1 MRAEASDDQVLTRC
15 TGFRLVHRPQRCPRK
30 TALVTDF
37 GSSRPSASSSSSF
50 PGRAELPLD
59 TVTWGPDLPGDD
71 TLRLITA
78 PKGKKILQLG
88 VGLGHN
94 AVSLAL
100 AGAHVIAVD
109 HDIARIDAARQLAEV
124 NEVKVELHHGDLAD
138 LAFVRADQIDLALSV
153 YALARV
159 DDFDRVLR
167 QVNRVLRT
175 GGSFSVSLP
184 HPAWLM
190 LDHDPMGSPR
200 LARRYGEVMP
210 QDIDGVEV
218 HARSVAELFSSFMR
232 ANFRVDALLEP
243 DARSGRSI
251 VPSTIILRGRKD
263 GV

>member
-1 MRAEASDDQVLTRC
+1 M
-15 TGFRLVHRPQRCPRK
+15 
-30 TALVTDF
+30 TDF
-37 GSSRPSASSSSSF
+37 GTPRPSASSSSSF
-50 PGRAELPLD
+50 PGRADLPLD

-71 TLRLITA
+71 SLRLITA

-109 HDIARIDAARQLAEV
+109 HDISRIDAARQLAEV

-153 YALARV
+153 YALARAE
-159 DDFDRVLR
+159 DFDRVLR
-167 QVNRVLRT
+167 QVNRVLRK

-190 LDHDPMGSPR
+190 LDHDPMNSPR
-200 LARRYGEVMP
+200 LARRYGEDTP
-210 QDIDGVEV
+210 QDIDGFEIYS
-218 HARSVAELFSSFMR
+218 RSVAELFGSFMR

-243 DARSGRSI
+243 EARSGRAI
-251 VPSTIILRGRKD
+251 VPSTIIMRGRKD

>member
-1 MRAEASDDQVLTRC
+1 MNDS
-15 TGFRLVHRPQRCPRK
+15 GSPRPAAAP
-30 TALVTDF
+30 
-37 GSSRPSASSSSSF
+37 SSNSF

-71 TLRLITA
+71 VLRLISS

-100 AGAHVIAVD
+100 AGAHVIVVD
-109 HDIARIDAARQLAEV
+109 NDISRIDAARQLAEV

-138 LAFVRADQIDLALSV
+138 LAFVRADQIDLAVSV
-153 YALARV
+153 YALSQAE
-159 DDFDRVLR
+159 DFDRVLR

-175 GGSFSVSLP
+175 GGAFTVSLP

-190 LDHDPMGSPR
+190 LDHDPANTAR
-200 LARRYGEVMP
+200 VVRRYGGNTPLE
-210 QDIDGVEV
+210 IDGLEI
-218 HARSVAELFSSFMR
+218 HSRSIGDLFSSFSR

-243 DARSGRSI
+243 EGRSGRGV
-251 VPSTIILRGRKD
+251 VPSTIIIRGKKD

>member
-1 MRAEASDDQVLTRC
+1 M
-15 TGFRLVHRPQRCPRK
+15 
-30 TALVTDF
+30 TDF
-37 GSSRPSASSSSSF
+37 GSPRPAANPSTSF

-71 TLRLITA
+71 SLRLVTS

-94 AVSLAL
+94 AVSLGL

-109 HDIARIDAARQLAEV
+109 HDIARLDAARQLAEV
-124 NEVKVELHHGDLAD
+124 NEVKLELHHGDLAD

-153 YALARV
+153 YALARAE
-159 DDFDRVLR
+159 DLDRVLR

-175 GGSFSVSLP
+175 GGSFTVSLP

-200 LARRYGEVMP
+200 VVRRYGEDMP
-210 QDIDGVEV
+210 QDIDGIEV
-218 HARSVAELFSSFMR
+218 HSRSVAELFGSFAR

-243 DARSGRSI
+243 DAQSGRGQ
-251 VPSTIILRGRKD
+251 VPSTIIMRGKKD

>member
-1 MRAEASDDQVLTRC
+1 M
-15 TGFRLVHRPQRCPRK
+15 
-30 TALVTDF
+30 TDF
-37 GSSRPSASSSSSF
+37 GSPRPTAAPTSSF

-71 TLRLITA
+71 ALRLITS

-109 HDIARIDAARQLAEV
+109 NDISRIDAARQLAEV

-153 YALARV
+153 YALAKA

-175 GGSFSVSLP
+175 GGAFTVSLP

-190 LDHDPMGSPR
+190 LDHEPGTGPR
-200 LARRYGEVMP
+200 VARRYGENTP
-210 QDIDGVEV
+210 QDVDGVSI
-218 HARSVAELFSSFMR
+218 HSRSIAELFSSFAR

-243 DARSGRSI
+243 EARSGRSV
-251 VPSTIILRGRKD
+251 VPSTVILRGKKD
-263 GV
+263 GS

>member
-1 MRAEASDDQVLTRC
+1 MGAEASDGLLNSRC
-15 TGFRLVHRPQRCPRK
+15 TRFHAVHRPGRSPRE
-30 TALVTDF
+30 TAPVTDF
-37 GSSRPSASSSSSF
+37 GSPRSSASSSNSF

-71 TLRLITA
+71 SLKLITA

-153 YALARV
+153 YALARAE
-159 DDFDRVLR
+159 DFDRVLR

-190 LDHDPMGSPR
+190 LDHDPMNSPR
-200 LARRYGEVMP
+200 LARPYGEDMP
-210 QDIDGVEV
+210 PDIDGLEV
-218 HARSVAELFSSFMR
+218 YARSIAELFGSFSR

-243 DARSGRSI
+243 EARSGRAI
-251 VPSTIILRGRKD
+251 VPSTIIMRGRKD

>member
-1 MRAEASDDQVLTRC
+1 M
-15 TGFRLVHRPQRCPRK
+15 
-30 TALVTDF
+30 TDF
-37 GSSRPSASSSSSF
+37 GSSRTSAGPTGSF

-59 TVTWGPDLPGDD
+59 TITWGPDLPGDD
-71 TLRLITA
+71 VLRLVSS
-78 PKGKKILQLG
+78 PKGRKILQLG

-94 AVSLAL
+94 AVGLAL

-109 HDIARIDAARQLAEV
+109 HDLSRLDAARQLAEV

-159 DDFDRVLR
+159 DDLDRVLR

-175 GGSFSVSLP
+175 GGTFTVSLP

-190 LDHDPMGSPR
+190 ADHEPMGS
-200 LARRYGEVMP
+200 ARIARHYGESTP
-210 QDIDGVEV
+210 QDIDGMEV
-218 HARSVAELFSSFMR
+218 HSRSIADLFGSFAR

-243 DARSGRSI
+243 EALSGRGLVPTTAI
-251 VPSTIILRGRKD
+251 VRGRKE
-263 GV
+263 GM

>member
-1 MRAEASDDQVLTRC
+1 MSDS
-15 TGFRLVHRPQRCPRK
+15 
-30 TALVTDF
+30 
-37 GSSRPSASSSSSF
+37 GSPHSDSSPSSNPF

-59 TVTWGPDLPGDD
+59 TITWGPDLPGDD
-71 TLRLITA
+71 VLRLVSS

-94 AVSLAL
+94 AVGLAL
-100 AGAHVIAVD
+100 AGAHVIVVD
-109 HDIARIDAARQLAEV
+109 NDISRIDAARQLAEV

-153 YALARV
+153 YALSQAE
-159 DDFDRVLR
+159 DFDRVLR

-175 GGSFSVSLP
+175 GGSFTVSLP

-190 LDHDPMGSPR
+190 LDHDPTNTPSVV
-200 LARRYGEVMP
+200 RRYGGNTP
-210 QDIDGVEV
+210 LQIDGLEIQS
-218 HARSVAELFSSFMR
+218 RSIGELFSSFTR

-243 DARSGRSI
+243 EARSARAI
-251 VPSTIILRGRKD
+251 VPSTIIMRGKKD

>member
-1 MRAEASDDQVLTRC
+1 MST
-15 TGFRLVHRPQRCPRK
+15 
-30 TALVTDF
+30 
-37 GSSRPSASSSSSF
+37 SSSSF

-71 TLRLITA
+71 ELRLLGT

-109 HDIARIDAARQLAEV
+109 NDISRIDAARQLAEV

-159 DDFDRVLR
+159 DDLDRVLR

-175 GGSFSVSLP
+175 GGTFTVSLP
-184 HPAWLM
+184 HPARLM
-190 LDHDPMGSPR
+190 LDNDPADAVR
-200 LARRYGEVMP
+200 VARRYGEDTP
-210 QDIDGVEV
+210 RDIDGVSV
-218 HARSVAELFSSFMR
+218 HSRAIGDLFGSFAR

-243 DARSGRSI
+243 EGRTKRGV
-251 VPSTIILRGRKD
+251 VPSTIIMRGRKD
-263 GV
+263 GM

>member
-1 MRAEASDDQVLTRC
+1 MNDYGSP
-15 TGFRLVHRPQRCPRK
+15 RPYQSP
-30 TALVTDF
+30 
-37 GSSRPSASSSSSF
+37 SSSF

-71 TLRLITA
+71 ALRLITA

-109 HDIARIDAARQLAEV
+109 HDLSRLDAARQLAEV
-124 NEVKVELHHGDLAD
+124 NEVKVELHQGDLAD

-153 YALARV
+153 YALARA

-175 GGSFSVSLP
+175 GGTFSVSLP

-190 LDHDPMGSPR
+190 LDHDPASSAR
-200 LARRYGEVMP
+200 LARRYGEDTPRDV
-210 QDIDGVEV
+210 DGVEI
-218 HARSVAELFSSFMR
+218 HARSIAELFGSFSR
-232 ANFRVDALLEP
+232 ANFRVDSLLEP
-243 DARSGRSI
+243 EARSGRAT
-251 VPSTIILRGRKD
+251 VPSTVIMRGRKD

>member
-1 MRAEASDDQVLTRC
+1 MHGGIVA
-15 TGFRLVHRPQRCPRK
+15 VHRRCRSSRK
-30 TALVTDF
+30 TEPVTDY
-37 GSSRPSASSSSSF
+37 GSPRPTPSASSSF
-50 PGRAELPLD
+50 PGRSELPLD

-71 TLRLITA
+71 ALRLITA

-94 AVSLAL
+94 AVGLAL

-109 HDIARIDAARQLAEV
+109 HDISRLDAARQLAEV

-138 LAFVRADQIDLALSV
+138 LAFIRADQIDLALSV

-159 DDFDRVLR
+159 EDFDRVLR

-175 GGSFSVSLP
+175 GGAFTVSLP

-190 LDHDPMGSPR
+190 CDLDGTTRPSV
-200 LARRYGEVMP
+200 ARRYGENTP
-210 QDIDGVEV
+210 REIDGVDV
-218 HARSVAELFSSFMR
+218 YPRSIAEMFSSFAR

-243 DARSGRSI
+243 DARSGRTAL
-251 VPSTIILRGRKD
+251 PTTIIMRGRKD

>member
-1 MRAEASDDQVLTRC
+1 M
-15 TGFRLVHRPQRCPRK
+15 
-30 TALVTDF
+30 TDF
-37 GSSRPSASSSSSF
+37 GSSRPSAGPAGSF

-59 TVTWGPDLPGDD
+59 TITWGPDLPGDD
-71 TLRLITA
+71 VLRLVTS
-78 PKGKKILQLG
+78 PKGRKILQLG

-94 AVSLAL
+94 AVGLAL

-109 HDIARIDAARQLAEV
+109 HDLTRLDAARQLAEV

-159 DDFDRVLR
+159 DDLDRVLR

-175 GGSFSVSLP
+175 GGAFTVSLP

-190 LDHDPMGSPR
+190 LDHDPTGP
-200 LARRYGEVMP
+200 ARVAHRYGEPTP
-210 QDIDGVEV
+210 QDIDGVDV
-218 HARSVAELFSSFMR
+218 HPRSIGDLFGSFAR

-243 DARSGRSI
+243 EARSGRGA
-251 VPSTIILRGRKD
+251 VPSTIIMRGKKD

>member
-1 MRAEASDDQVLTRC
+1 MNDS
-15 TGFRLVHRPQRCPRK
+15 GSPRPAAAP
-30 TALVTDF
+30 
-37 GSSRPSASSSSSF
+37 SSNSF

-71 TLRLITA
+71 VLRLISS

-94 AVSLAL
+94 AVGLAL
-100 AGAHVIAVD
+100 AGAHVIVVD
-109 HDIARIDAARQLAEV
+109 NDISRIDAARQLAEV

-138 LAFVRADQIDLALSV
+138 LAFVRADQIDLAVSV
-153 YALARV
+153 YALSQAE
-159 DDFDRVLR
+159 DFDRVLR

-175 GGSFSVSLP
+175 GGAFTVSLP

-190 LDHDPMGSPR
+190 LDHDPANTAR
-200 LARRYGEVMP
+200 VVRRYGGNTPLE
-210 QDIDGVEV
+210 IDGLEI
-218 HARSVAELFSSFMR
+218 HSRSLAELFSSFSR

-243 DARSGRSI
+243 EGRSGRGV
-251 VPSTIILRGRKD
+251 VPSTIIIRGKKD

>member
-1 MRAEASDDQVLTRC
+1 
-15 TGFRLVHRPQRCPRK
+15 
-30 TALVTDF
+30 VTDY
-37 GSSRPSASSSSSF
+37 GSSRPSANSSTSF

-71 TLRLITA
+71 SLKLLTA

-100 AGAHVIAVD
+100 GGAHVIAVD

-153 YALARV
+153 YALARA
-159 DDFDRVLR
+159 DDLDRVLR

-190 LDHDPMGSPR
+190 LDHDPMNSPR
-200 LARRYGEVMP
+200 LARRYGEDLP
-210 QDIDGVEV
+210 QDLDGVEV
-218 HARSVAELFSSFMR
+218 YSRSVGELFTSFMR

-243 DARSGRSI
+243 EARSGRAI
-251 VPSTIILRGRKD
+251 VPSTVIIRGRKD

>member
-1 MRAEASDDQVLTRC
+1 MNDYGSPRPT
-15 TGFRLVHRPQRCPRK
+15 TG
-30 TALVTDF
+30 
-37 GSSRPSASSSSSF
+37 SSSSF

-71 TLRLITA
+71 ILRLLPA

-109 HDIARIDAARQLAEV
+109 NDISRIDAARQLAEV

-138 LAFVRADQIDLALSV
+138 LAFVRADQIDVALSV
-153 YALARV
+153 YALARAE
-159 DDFDRVLR
+159 DFDRVLR

-184 HPAWLM
+184 HPVWLM
-190 LDHDPMGSPR
+190 VDHEPATAPR
-200 LARRYGEVMP
+200 IARRYGENTP

-218 HARSVAELFSSFMR
+218 QAHSIAALFSSFAR

-243 DARSGRSI
+243 DARSGRGI
-251 VPSTIILRGRKD
+251 VPSTVIMRGRKD

>member
-1 MRAEASDDQVLTRC
+1 MVN
-15 TGFRLVHRPQRCPRK
+15 
-30 TALVTDF
+30 DF
-37 GSSRPSASSSSSF
+37 GSPRPATSSSSSF

-59 TVTWGPDLPGDD
+59 TITWGPDLPGDD
-71 TLRLITA
+71 ALRLVSS

-100 AGAHVIAVD
+100 AGAHVIAID
-109 HDIARIDAARQLAEV
+109 NDISRIDAARQLAEV

-138 LAFVRADQIDLALSV
+138 LAFVRADQIDIALSV

-159 DDFDRVLR
+159 EDFDRVLR

-175 GGSFSVSLP
+175 GGSLSVSLP

-190 LDHDPMGSPR
+190 LDHDPSTGPR
-200 LARRYGEVMP
+200 VARRYGENAP

-218 HARSVAELFSSFMR
+218 HARSIAELFSSFAR

-243 DARSGRSI
+243 EPRSGRSV
-251 VPSTIILRGRKD
+251 VPSTVIMRGKKD